1 MVKVI
6 VIAML
11 AIESISDIRNRTVS
25 LIRLIA
31 FGLLGIT
38 INYCKEYQSI
48 WSVVGGLVV
57 GVVLLGYALLSKGAM
72 GVGDGVVFLCLGIF
86 LGLSGNLRLL
96 FFSLIVAALAG
107 GVYAIVTKKGI
118 KAKIP
123 FIPCILVA
131 FIGMSVTEVFL

>member
-11 AIESISDIRNRTVS
+11 AIESISDIRTQTVS

-31 FGLLGIT
+31 FALLGIT
-38 INYCKEYQSI
+38 INYCMEYQSI

-57 GVVLLGYALLSKGAM
+57 GVVLLGYALISKGSV

-96 FFSLIVAALAG
+96 FFSLIVAAIAG
-107 GVYAIVTKKGI
+107 GIYAIITKKGI

-131 FIGMSVTEVFL
+131 FVGMSIAEGFL

>member
-1 MVKVI
+1 MVKII

-11 AIESISDIRNRTVS
+11 AIESISDIRTQTVS
-25 LIRLIA
+25 FIRIVA
-31 FGLLGIT
+31 FALLGIT
-38 INYCKEYQSI
+38 INFCKDYQSV

-57 GVVLLGYALLSKGAM
+57 GIILLGYALLSKGAM

-86 LGLSGNLRLL
+86 LGMSGNLRLL

-107 GVYAIVTKKGI
+107 GVYAIVSKKGI

-123 FIPCILVA
+123 FIPCVLVA
-131 FIGMSVTEVFL
+131 FVGMSVMEVFI

>member
-1 MVKVI
+1 MVKII

-11 AIESISDIRNRTVS
+11 AIEAISDIRTQTVS
-25 LIRLIA
+25 LVRLIA
-31 FGLLGIT
+31 FALLGIT
-38 INYCKEYQSI
+38 INYCKDYQSV

-57 GVVLLGYALLSKGAM
+57 GLVLLGYALLSKGAM

-96 FFSLIVAALAG
+96 FFSLIVAAIAG

>member
-1 MVKVI
+1 MVKII

-11 AIESISDIRNRTVS
+11 AIESISDIRTQTVS
-25 LIRLIA
+25 LIRIVA
-31 FGLLGIT
+31 FALLGIT
-38 INYCKEYQSI
+38 INFCKDYQSV

-57 GVVLLGYALLSKGAM
+57 GIILLGYALLSKGAM

-86 LGLSGNLRLL
+86 LGMSGNLRLL

-107 GVYAIVTKKGI
+107 GVYAIVSKKGI

-123 FIPCILVA
+123 FIPCVLVA
-131 FIGMSVTEVFL
+131 FVGMSVMEVFI

>member
-1 MVKVI
+1 MVNVI

-11 AIESISDIRNRTVS
+11 AIESISDIKTRTVS

-31 FGLLGIT
+31 FAILGIT
-38 INYCKEYQSI
+38 INYCKNYQSI

-96 FFSLIVAALAG
+96 FFSLLIAAIAS
-107 GVYAIVTKKGI
+107 GVYAIVTKNGI
-118 KAKIP
+118 KAKVP
-123 FIPCILVA
+123 FIPCVLVA
-131 FIGMSVTEVFL
+131 FVGTIVTEVFI

>member
-1 MVKVI
+1 MVKII

-11 AIESISDIRNRTVS
+11 AIESISDIRTQTVS

-31 FGLLGIT
+31 FSLLGIT
-38 INYCKEYQSI
+38 INYCKDYQSI
-48 WSVVGGLVV
+48 WSVIGGLVV
-57 GVVLLGYALLSKGAM
+57 GVVLLGYSLLSKGAM

-96 FFSLIVAALAG
+96 FFSLTVAAIAG

-131 FIGMSVTEVFL
+131 FIGMSVTEVFI

>member
-6 VIAML
+6 VITML
-11 AIESISDIRNRTVS
+11 AIESISDIRTQTVS

-38 INYCKEYQSI
+38 INYCMVYQSI
-48 WSVVGGLVV
+48 WSAVGGGIV
-57 GVVLLGYALLSKGAM
+57 GIVLLGYALLSKGAV

-96 FFSLIVAALAG
+96 FFSLLVAAIVG
-107 GVYAIVTKKGI
+107 GIYAIVTKKGV

-131 FIGMSVTEVFL
+131 YIVLSVTEVYI

>member
-1 MVKVI
+1 MVKII

-11 AIESISDIRNRTVS
+11 AIEAISDIRTQTVS
-25 LIRLIA
+25 LVRLIA
-31 FGLLGIT
+31 FALLGIT
-38 INYCKEYQSI
+38 LNYCKDYQSV

-57 GVVLLGYALLSKGAM
+57 GLVLLGYALLSKGAM

-96 FFSLIVAALAG
+96 FFSLIVAAIAG

>member
-11 AIESISDIRNRTVS
+11 AIESISDIRTQTVS

-31 FGLLGIT
+31 FALLGLT
-38 INYCKEYQSI
+38 INYCMKYQSM

-57 GVVLLGYALLSKGAM
+57 GIVLLGYALLSKGSV
-72 GVGDGVVFLCLGIF
+72 GIGDGVVFLCLGIF
-86 LGLSGNLRLL
+86 LGLSNNLRLL
-96 FFSLIVAALAG
+96 FFSLIVAAVAG

-131 FIGMSVTEVFL
+131 FILLSATEVFL